1 VLLRRLWMVSDALP
15 ARRVVFSIQEEL
27 FVRLS
32 RIVEVGAPIGDKT
45 QAKAPILSA
54 NPSVF
59 GGRT

>member
-32 RIVEVGAPIGDKT
+32 RIVEVGVDSREI
-45 QAKAPILSA
+45 
-54 NPSVF
+54 V
-59 GGRT
+59 